1 MKKAFIVSSI
11 LIVLLLVLAFA
22 SIETTGVIWDGGFPS
37 AEFRLIVLDEN
48 SQPIQGAIL
57 HVYEHKKR
65 ELAFKYPLDNYTSD
79 RDLVS
84 DKDGSIVTFHVS
96 RGMEFGG
103 LDWKLFWI
111 FPMGRGAPEFDCE
124 ITAAGYKS
132 HKFGFGRL
140 YKTSSDPKEL
150 PVSKVTVDGKT
161 RALPIYD
168 HTFALLA
175 DRYLRFR
182 YGAIRMSQRIGSP
195 PSGGQKRST
204 CNCVAQPGQK

>member
-1 MKKAFIVSSI
+1 M
-11 LIVLLLVLAFA
+11 L
-22 SIETTGVIWDGGFPS
+22 
-37 AEFRLIVLDEN
+37 FR
-48 SQPIQGAIL
+48 S
-57 HVYEHKKR
+57 
-65 ELAFKYPLDNYTSD
+65 
-79 RDLVS
+79 DLVS

-175 DRYLRFR
+175 DR
-182 YGAIRMSQRIGSP
+182 
-195 PSGGQKRST
+195 
-204 CNCVAQPGQK
+204 

>member
-111 FPMGRGAPEFDCE
+111 FPIGRGAPEFDCE

-132 HKFGFGRL
+132 YKFGFARL

-161 RALPIYD
+161 RALPIYN
-168 HTFALLA
+168 HTFALLS
-175 DRYLRFR
+175 DR
-182 YGAIRMSQRIGSP
+182 
-195 PSGGQKRST
+195 
-204 CNCVAQPGQK
+204 